1 MLALGVIL
9 KVFNQQYS
17 RGNKHLE
24 LLLAV
29 KPDMARPVYMVQIS
43 PVSLYC
49 YYCFYLLL
57 NQA

>member
-17 RGNKHLE
+17 RGTK

-29 KPDMARPVYMVQIS
+29 KPDMTRPVYMVQIS